1 MDSIAILKA
10 VAEKLIP
17 GIPIPTRISILQQTA
32 TDGSTESELASPDAT
47 ATVPGPERQ
56 FSVLEDVINRATSR
70 NEIQYEIDGKCHVIY
85 PFSSCLTST
94 LVLSKAIDGH
104 ESAFAPLRA
113 LRQVHHDRLKKEL
126 FELDKDARLRSGTR
140 GMAARKALI
149 AFEKKV
155 AESAER
161 SVPTSNCRNEGLTYV
176 LELLKKM
183 RRLMKRP

>member
-1 MDSIAILKA
+1 M
-10 VAEKLIP
+10 IP

-32 TDGSTESELASPDAT
+32 TDGSTESESASPNTT
-47 ATVPGPERQ
+47 APSSSSERQ
-56 FSVLEDVINRATSR
+56 FSVLEEVIDRATSR
-70 NEIQYEIDGKCHVIY
+70 NEIQHEIDGRCHVITT
-85 PFSSCLTST
+85 PFYLCLTST
-94 LVLSKAIDGH
+94 LVILKAINGH

-113 LRQVHHDRLKKEL
+113 LRQVHHDRLKKDL

-161 SVPTSNCRNEGLTYV
+161 SVNF
-176 LELLKKM
+176 LKLKI
-183 RRLMKRP
+183 